1 MQHTPES
8 IDVFQIEDAVWIA
21 ESKIRS
27 PNYDFAFEQLM
38 ACRRSRLGQD
48 EVVAVGRFGAVLD
61 YDLLY
66 AGLRELG
73 VRLVHSP
80 EQHAMCSELPKWYPL
95 LEGLTPKSWWFDK
108 APDAD
113 TAGEL
118 AGWPLFLKGSRQ
130 TSKHQAKL
138 SIIHGPDE
146 YREAVAAFAQ
156 DRILHWQQVV
166 IRRLERLRPIQADM
180 GQRIPASFEFRSFWW
195 KGQLVGAGP
204 YFAEFAKY
212 QWTEAE
218 RDAAMEMAAEAA
230 RRVKLP
236 FVVVD
241 MAQCVDSRWIVIEIN
256 DAQESGYAGVP
267 RLALWQKIVEIE
279 GQA

>member
-38 ACRRSRLGQD
+38 ACRRSRFGAD
-48 EVVAVGRFGAVLD
+48 EVVAVGRFGAVED

-66 AGLRELG
+66 AGLLDLG

-80 EQHAMCSELPKWYPL
+80 EQHALCSELPRWYPL
-95 LEGLTPKSWWFDK
+95 LQGLTPESWWFDQ
-108 APDAD
+108 APDAE

-130 TSKHQAKL
+130 TSRHQAKL

-146 YREAVAAFAQ
+146 YREAVAAFAT
-156 DRILHWQQVV
+156 DRMLHWQQVV
-166 IRRLERLRPIQADM
+166 IRRFERLRPIQADM

-204 YFAEFAKY
+204 YFADFAKY
-212 QWTEAE
+212 QWSEAE
-218 RDAAMEMAAEAA
+218 QAAAMEMAAEAA
-230 RRVKLP
+230 RRANLP

-241 MAQCVDSRWIVIEIN
+241 MAQRVDGRWIVIEIN

-267 RLALWQKIVEIE
+267 RLAMWQRIVEIE
-279 GQA
+279 RL